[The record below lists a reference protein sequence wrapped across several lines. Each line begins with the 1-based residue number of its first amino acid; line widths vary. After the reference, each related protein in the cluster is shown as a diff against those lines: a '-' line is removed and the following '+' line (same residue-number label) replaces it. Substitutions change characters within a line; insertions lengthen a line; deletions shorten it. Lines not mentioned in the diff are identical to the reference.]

1 MEFIDLA
8 AQQARIKDRI
18 DARIAAVLAH
28 GGYIMGPE
36 VAEFEAALADFCGA
50 RHVVSCAN
58 GTDALELA
66 MVVLGVGPGDAVF
79 CPSFTFAAT
88 AEVVPATGATPVMCD
103 IDPATYNLSPDSL
116 RRAVD
121 HARTLGLRPAVVNA
135 VDLFGLPADYD
146 AIEEICAEHGMKL
159 IADSAQGFGSVYK
172 GRASGTIGDIAT
184 TSFFPAK
191 PLGCYGDGG
200 AIFTDDAGVDDL
212 LRSLRVHGKGSDKY
226 DNVRI
231 GRNSRLDTIQAA
243 ILLEKLAIFAD
254 ELDRRQAVAERYGAA
269 LGNLFDTPRVPEGL
283 RSSWAQYTLRAR
295 PGQDRA
301 ALMAALKAAGIPSV
315 IYYPRP
321 LHQQTA
327 YADFPRDPAGLPTS
341 EAAAAQVF
349 SLPMHPYLEPA
360 DQDRVIDTLQSA
372 LADGSADSPLARNS
386 VH

>member
-1 MEFIDLA
+1 MQFIDLA

-18 DARIAAVLAH
+18 DARIGAVLAH
-28 GGYIMGPE
+28 GGYISGPE

-50 RHVVSCAN
+50 RHVVGCAN

-88 AEVVPATGATPVMCD
+88 AEVVPATGAVPVMCD
-103 IDPATYNLSPDSL
+103 IDPVTYNLCPDSL
-116 RRAVD
+116 ERAVA
-121 HARTLGLRPAVVNA
+121 HARALGLRPAVVNA

-146 AIEEICAEHGMKL
+146 AIEAICDAHGMKL
-159 IADSAQGFGSVYK
+159 VADSAQGFGAVYR
-172 GRASGTIGDIAT
+172 GRNSGTIGDIAT

-200 AIFTDDAGVDDL
+200 AIFTADDTAAEL

-231 GRNSRLDTIQAA
+231 GRNSRLDTLQAA

-254 ELDRRQAVAERYGAA
+254 ELDRRQVVAARYSAA
-269 LGNLFDTPRVPEGL
+269 LANLIDTPRVPAGL
-283 RSSWAQYTLRAR
+283 RSSWAQYTLRTR

-301 ALMAALKAAGIPSV
+301 ALMATLAAAGIPSV
-315 IYYPRP
+315 IYYPHP
-321 LHQQTA
+321 LHLQTA
-327 YADFPRDPAGLPTS
+327 YAGFPCDPAGLPVS

-349 SLPMHPYLEPA
+349 SLPMHPYLDPA
-360 DQDRVIDTLQSA
+360 DQDRVIGVLQQA
-372 LADGSADSPLARNS
+372 LATETVG
-386 VH
+386 

>member
-1 MEFIDLA
+1 MEFIDLN

-36 VAEFEAALADFCGA
+36 VAEFEAALAGFCGA

-66 MVVLGVGPGDAVF
+66 LAVLGVGPGDAVF
-79 CPSFTFAAT
+79 CPSFTFAST
-88 AEVVPATGATPVMCD
+88 AEVVPATGAVPVMCD
-103 IDPATYNLSPDSL
+103 IDPVTYNLCPHSL
-116 RRAVD
+116 ERAID
-121 HARTLGLRPAVVNA
+121 HACALGLRPAVVIA

-146 AIEEICAEHGMKL
+146 AIEAICARHGMKL

-200 AIFTDDAGVDDL
+200 AIFTADDGLADL
-212 LRSLRVHGKGSDKY
+212 LRSLRVHGKGADKY

-243 ILLEKLAIFAD
+243 ILLEKLSIFAD
-254 ELDRRQAVAERYGAA
+254 ELNRRLAVADRYSAA
-269 LGNLFDTPRVPEGL
+269 LSNLIDTPGVPEGL
-283 RSSWAQYTLRAR
+283 RSSWAQFTLRTR
-295 PGQDRA
+295 EGQDRS
-301 ALMAALKAAGIPSV
+301 ALMEALKANGIPSV
-315 IYYPRP
+315 VYYPRP
-321 LHQQTA
+321 LHRQSA
-327 YADFPRDPAGLPTS
+327 YAAFPTDPAGLPVS
-341 EAAAAQVF
+341 EAASAQVF
-349 SLPMHPYLEPA
+349 SLPMHPYLAPD
-360 DQDRVIDTLQSA
+360 DQDRVIEILSRALTPDTI
-372 LADGSADSPLARNS
+372 G
-386 VH
+386 

>member
-1 MEFIDLA
+1 MMQFIDLV

-18 DARIAAVLAH
+18 DARIQAVLAH

-36 VAEFEAALADFCGA
+36 VAEFEAALAVFCGA

-66 MVVLGVGPGDAVF
+66 MAVLGVGPGDAVF

-103 IDPATYNLSPDSL
+103 INPVSYNLCPDSL
-116 RRAVD
+116 SRAVA

-135 VDLFGLPADYD
+135 VDLFGLPADYN
-146 AIEEICAEHGMKL
+146 AIEAICAEHGMKL
-159 IADSAQGFGSVYK
+159 ISDSAQGFGSVYK
-172 GRASGTIGDIAT
+172 GRKSGTIGDIAT

-200 AIFTDDAGVDDL
+200 AIFTDDDAVADL

-226 DNVRI
+226 DNIRI
-231 GRNSRLDTIQAA
+231 GRNSRLDTLQAA
-243 ILLEKLAIFAD
+243 ILLEKLAIFGD
-254 ELDRRQAVAERYGAA
+254 ELELRQVVAARYTAA
-269 LGNLFDTPRVPEGL
+269 LSDLIDAPQVPEGL
-283 RSSWAQYTLRAR
+283 RSSWAQYTLRTR

-301 ALMAALKAAGIPSV
+301 ALMAALQAAGIPSV

-327 YADFPRDPAGLPTS
+327 YAQFPRDPNRLPVS

-349 SLPMHPYLEPA
+349 SLPMHPYLEPV
-360 DQDRVIDTLQSA
+360 DQELVIGVLRQA
-372 LADGSADSPLARNS
+372 LETVR
-386 VH
+386 

>member
-1 MEFIDLA
+1 MEFIDLN
-8 AQQARIKDRI
+8 AQQLRIKDRL

-36 VAEFEAALADFCGA
+36 VAEFEAALAGFCGA

-103 IDPATYNLSPDSL
+103 IDPVTYNLCPDSL
-116 RRAVD
+116 ARAVA
-121 HARTLGLRPAVVNA
+121 HARALGLRPAVVNA

-146 AIEEICAEHGMKL
+146 AIEGLCAEHGMKL
-159 IADSAQGFGSVYK
+159 IADSAQGFGSVHK
-172 GRASGTIGDIAT
+172 GRPSGTIGDIAT

-200 AIFTDDAGVDDL
+200 AIFTEDDGVADL
-212 LRSLRVHGKGSDKY
+212 LRSLRVHGKGTDKY

-231 GRNSRLDTIQAA
+231 GRNSRLDTLQAA
-243 ILLEKLAIFAD
+243 ILLEKLAVFAD
-254 ELDRRQAVAERYGAA
+254 ELDRRQVVAARYTAA
-269 LGNLFDTPRVPEGL
+269 LANLIDTPRVPEGM
-283 RSSWAQYTLRAR
+283 RSSWAQYTLRCR
-295 PGQDRA
+295 PGQDRT
-301 ALMAALKAAGIPSV
+301 ALMAALKAEGIPSV

-327 YADFPRDPAGLPTS
+327 YAPFPRDPAGLPVS

-360 DQDRVIDTLQSA
+360 DQDRVIEVLHRA
-372 LADGSADSPLARNS
+372 LATETVG
-386 VH
+386 